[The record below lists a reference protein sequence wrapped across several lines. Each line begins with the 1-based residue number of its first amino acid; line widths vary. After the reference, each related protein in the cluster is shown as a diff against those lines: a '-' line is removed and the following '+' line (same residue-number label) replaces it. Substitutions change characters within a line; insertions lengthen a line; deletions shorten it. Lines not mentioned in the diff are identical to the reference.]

1 MAMEMSTYSRGQIL
15 VQAGTSMLSQATQ
28 APQALLKLLS

>member
-1 MAMEMSTYSRGQIL
+1 MAVEMSTYARGQIL

-28 APQALLKLLS
+28 APQVILKLLS